1 MTEESFV
8 FLNFALRNQK
18 AECVSYIK
26 KCLYNQNGRL
36 FFFHVIRIPVLQWW
50 HADML
55 FHELPEE
62 RWIGKVEIICHF
74 FHAPI
79 RVLQFVLDLNNP
91 A

>member
-1 MTEESFV
+1 MSEKS
-8 FLNFALRNQK
+8 RGRK
-18 AECVSYIK
+18 ANAIK
-26 KCLYNQNGRL
+26 EKWNNSQIGRL
-36 FFFHVIRIPVLQWW
+36 FFLYVIRIPVLQWW